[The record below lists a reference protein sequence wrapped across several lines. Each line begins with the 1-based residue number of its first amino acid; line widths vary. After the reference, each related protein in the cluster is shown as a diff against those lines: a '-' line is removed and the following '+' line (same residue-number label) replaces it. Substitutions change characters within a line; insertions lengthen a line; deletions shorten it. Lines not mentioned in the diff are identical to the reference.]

1 MLLNLLMREESSPY
15 LTVEAPKNLLVE
27 LDFLCKIKD
36 GYLHQIASAV
46 ASLNMA
52 LAKLKK
58 MFQIA

>member
-1 MLLNLLMREESSPY
+1 MREESSPY